1 MTDSPHSSHKMPEDA
16 STHAIETRVRREL
29 LSSSQLSVS
38 SLVVR
43 RMPNG
48 VCLEGIV
55 KVHDDSVDVDAVVK
69 QISGVEEV
77 RNHLLVCAGRC

>member
-1 MTDSPHSSHKMPEDA
+1 MTDSPHSSHGMAEA
-16 STHAIETRVRREL
+16 ANTHAVETRVCREL
-29 LSSSQLSVS
+29 LSSPQLSVS

-55 KVHDDSVDVDAVVK
+55 EVHDDSVDVDAVVK

>member
-1 MTDSPHSSHKMPEDA
+1 MTDSPHSSHKIPEDA

-29 LSSSQLSVS
+29 LSSSKLSVS

-69 QISGVEEV
+69 HISGVEEV
-77 RNHLLVCAGRC
+77 RNHLRVCAGRC